1 MGNRECSF
9 TVVTGRKRI
18 GKSNH
23 TLELCLEYAQRRN
36 VLIFD
41 PNNEFGGYDLY
52 YPDGSVKKIE
62 IKRLDISQLDQFNRL
77 KKPEIRRIVCLDKFG
92 KPLDE
97 NQVENLLKRVLAEF
111 NNGLLFLDDFNNIFA
126 DSLPKS
132 VSRFLSNNAHRA
144 ADIILHLQSIARILP
159 KMWQNTNLV
168 RFHFQLD
175 GVENSK
181 QKLMESYELFKIAQ
195 NLVNK
200 QYMSGNIRYFIYVDK
215 DNGKLRGK
223 FSPGMLIEAIQEYI
237 SQHTQCIKTL
247 TDQRD
252 IQTGKKKYTY
262 NQAVELKTAELYN
275 KYQGNK

>member
-1 MGNRECSF
+1 MAKRECSF
-9 TVVTGRKRI
+9 TIVTGRKRI

-23 TLELCLEYAQRRN
+23 TLENCLEYSKRRN

-52 YPDGSVKKIE
+52 HPDGRVEKIVVKRI
-62 IKRLDISQLDQFNRL
+62 DISQLEQFNRL
-77 KKPEIRRIVCLDKFG
+77 KVPEIRRIVCLDKFG
-92 KPLDE
+92 APLNAD
-97 NQVENLLKRVLAEF
+97 QVEILLERVLAGF

-144 ADIILHLQSIARILP
+144 ADIILHLQSIARVLP

-181 QKLMESYELFKIAQ
+181 DKLKEAYELFKIAQ
-195 NLVNK
+195 NLVNR
-200 QYMSGNIRYFIYVDK
+200 QYDNGNTRYYLYVDK
-215 DNGKLRGK
+215 DNGKIRGN
-223 FSPGMLIEAIQEYI
+223 FSPGMLIDAIQEYI
-237 SQHTQCIKTL
+237 LQHVKAIKPL
-247 TDQRD
+247 LDQRD
-252 IQTGKKKYTY
+252 ISGKKRYDY
-262 NQAVELKTAELYN
+262 QSAVEAKTTELYY
-275 KYQGNK
+275 KYQGNL